1 MLTIQSTPHATGAT
15 ISGDYWDFDSFLTAA
30 FAIIGKTN
38 RYYDYQSTHARLTK
52 NLLELAA
59 ARKGHEAVLFVDN
72 GASREQMKE
81 KDLVGPQKNVYFGT
95 NVLWPELLFT
105 IFGLHDYI
113 RLHSKE
119 AAHPQL
125 HRDLVELHLFQAK
138 VVEALE
144 QALPEEDFT
153 DLKRALV
160 SPERSTEEYA
170 TQYIDMLS
178 VSYLKVPKEE
188 RVVLLPKIARS
199 IVVGSSDY
207 DGFKQKVLA
216 EANKTKSSI
225 HDIKLTAEYPE
236 KDTIEW

>member
-1 MLTIQSTPHATGAT
+1 MLSIQSTPHATGAT
-15 ISGDYWDFDSFLTAA
+15 ISGDYFDFDSFLTSA
-30 FAIIGKTN
+30 FAIIGETN
-38 RYYDYQSTHARLTK
+38 KYYDYQSTHTRLTK
-52 NLLELAA
+52 NLVDLAA
-59 ARKGHEAVLFVDN
+59 ARKGHEAIHFVDN

-81 KDLVGPQKNVYFGT
+81 KDIVGPQKNVYFAT

-105 IFGLHDYI
+105 ILGLHDYI
-113 RLHSKE
+113 RLQSKD

-125 HRDLVELHLFQAK
+125 HRDLAELHLFQAK

-144 QALPEEDFT
+144 VALPDEDFT
-153 DLKRALV
+153 DLKQALI

-188 RVVLLPKIARS
+188 RIVLLPKIARS
-199 IVVGSSDY
+199 VMIGSTDY